1 MLSKKQII
9 LSTRS
14 VVWGIT
20 LFNFGLV
27 VLGVIGYV
35 FYYETFS
42 IYIIFMIPTFP
53 IFYILML
60 CYIEQ
65 RCHKFFA
72 IRIFRWNGKDTL
84 NELLV
89 RIFSLPSYFY

>member
-1 MLSKKQII
+1 MLVKKRII

-27 VLGVIGYV
+27 VLGFIGYV
-35 FYYETFS
+35 FYYETSS
-42 IYIIFMIPTFP
+42 IYIIFMIPTFL
-53 IFYILML
+53 IFSILML

-72 IRIFRWNGKDTL
+72 IRIFRMNGKDTL
-84 NELLV
+84 NELLSK
-89 RIFSLPSYFY
+89 IFSLPSYFY

>member
-1 MLSKKQII
+1 MLSKKRII

-27 VLGVIGYV
+27 VLGVIGCV
-35 FYYETFS
+35 LYYES
-42 IYIIFMIPTFP
+42 PGMYIIFAIPFFL

-72 IRIFRWNGKDTL
+72 IRIFRMNGKDTL
-84 NELLV
+84 NEILFH
-89 RIFSLPSYFY
+89 IFHLPPYLY